1 MEFRVTIEGP
11 WFYRDLNRVFV
22 TRNKTYT
29 KRQNDFRDLKV
40 ISCLMNNIIDYQK
53 ARADI

>member
-29 KRQNDFRDLKV
+29 KRQNDLRDLKV